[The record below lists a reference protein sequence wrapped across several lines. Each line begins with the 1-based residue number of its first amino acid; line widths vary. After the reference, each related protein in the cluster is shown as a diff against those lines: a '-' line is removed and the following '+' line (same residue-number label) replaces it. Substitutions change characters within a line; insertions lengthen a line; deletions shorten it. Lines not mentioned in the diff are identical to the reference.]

1 MSMEL
6 ILQLLQTASVVLAVV
21 VAMGTIRGRDN
32 DRASTIT
39 KMQVDIE
46 YLKRQ
51 IDGFDKQME
60 KISEQEACCKTISK
74 RLVDHLCLDQG
85 CKKEGERE

>member
-6 ILQLLQTASVVLAVV
+6 ILQLLQTASIVLAVV
-21 VAMGTIRGRDN
+21 VAMGTIRSREN
-32 DRASTIT
+32 DRTSAAT

-46 YLKRQ
+46 YIKRQ
-51 IDGFDKQME
+51 IDGFDKQTE

-74 RLVDHLCLDQG
+74 RLDDHLCLDHG